1 MGGSLTDAAVAVL
14 GTRSEAGTFEVRP
27 LRGTRVWFVG
37 FVAWMAGL
45 TALAVFLL
53 ARHEAGGPEWL
64 LRAWILTLLCFYLSL
79 CNSLVPLPTAWIV
92 LLAATPGY
100 ALVPWPVVN
109 VVAVAGL
116 ATLATVAANLNEYHV
131 LAYLLR
137 SRWGRRVRQT
147 RLVLWAVR
155 WFDRAP
161 FQILTLV
168 AFLPLPI
175 DAVRW
180 LAILRGYSRW
190 RFAAAYFAGRGPR
203 YLAFAGC
210 SMRLELAPWQI
221 LVIQVAIVALALL
234 GRLGWWLVRRRARPA
249 TSAQTTLAAA
259 SEAPAAD

>member
-1 MGGSLTDAAVAVL
+1 MGGSLTDVTVAAL
-14 GTRSEAGTFEVRP
+14 GARGEASTPENRP
-27 LRGTRVWFVG
+27 LCGARAWFVG

-53 ARHEAGGPEWL
+53 TRYEAGGPEWL
-64 LRAWILTLLCFYLSL
+64 LRGWILTLLCFYLSL

-100 ALVPWPVVN
+100 ALVPQPVVN
-109 VVAVAGL
+109 VVVVAGL

-161 FQILTLV
+161 FQILALV

-203 YLAFAGC
+203 YLLFAGC
-210 SMRLELAPWQI
+210 SMLLELAPRQI
-221 LVIQVAIVALALL
+221 LVIQVAVVALALL
-234 GRLGWWLVRRRARPA
+234 GRLGWWIGRRRALPI

-259 SEAPAAD
+259 GEAPAVG

>member
-1 MGGSLTDAAVAVL
+1 MATAVI
-14 GTRSEAGTFEVRP
+14 GTRDSGGTPGVRR
-27 LRGTRVWFVG
+27 LRGLRAWFVG
-37 FVAWMAGL
+37 FVGWMAGL

-53 ARHEAGGPEWL
+53 ARYEAGGPEWL
-64 LRAWILTLLCFYLSL
+64 LRAWILALLCFYLSL

-92 LLAATPGY
+92 LLAATPAY
-100 ALVPWPVVN
+100 ALVPQPVVN
-109 VVAVAGL
+109 VAVVAVL

-203 YLAFAGC
+203 YLLFAGC
-210 SMRLELAPWQI
+210 AVLLELGPRQI
-221 LVIQVAIVALALL
+221 LIIQVAIVALALL
-234 GRLGWWLVRRRARPA
+234 GRVGWWLARRRAAPTA
-249 TSAQTTLAAA
+249 VAQTTLAAA
-259 SEAPAAD
+259 GESPAAGPPPPAL

>member
-1 MGGSLTDAAVAVL
+1 MGGSLTEAAVAAL
-14 GTRSEAGTFEVRP
+14 GARIEAVTPEVRH
-27 LRGTRVWFVG
+27 LRGTRAWFVG

-53 ARHEAGGPEWL
+53 ARYEAGGPEWL
-64 LRAWILTLLCFYLSL
+64 LRGWILVLLCFYLSL

-100 ALVPWPVVN
+100 ALVPQPIVN
-109 VVAVAGL
+109 VVVVAGL

-203 YLAFAGC
+203 YLLFAGC
-210 SMRLELAPWQI
+210 SMLLELAPRQI

-234 GRLGWWLVRRRARPA
+234 GRLGWWLARRRTLPTAA
-249 TSAQTTLAAA
+249 AQTTLAAA
-259 SEAPAAD
+259 SGAAAGG